1 MKPVIRTGWIV
12 LMLIG
17 LLAGPAVA
25 RDYHVSLL
33 GVGQVVADPEYDAL
47 SGDDGLALFNL
58 ELGLELPEL
67 LEGFGLELTYGTGT
81 QQARLF
87 AGEDPWLKTRLQL
100 HEVLLG
106 AVYRY
111 PLTSWLNASARIGA
125 SLDFAKLSLRSQG
138 EALLSDWDLAR
149 LGGYGLLGLELA
161 MPRGLWSKWLTG
173 VEGDPNDGFTVGL
186 RLEAGWSIRQP
197 MRYGD
202 VDGGDGGKQAIA
214 IQGVDLGAVSLD
226 GFLFR
231 AGAYVVF

>member
-1 MKPVIRTGWIV
+1 MRIHALTAMIALSLCGWPS
-12 LMLIG
+12 
-17 LLAGPAVA
+17 APAAA

-33 GVGQVVADPEYDAL
+33 GVGQVVADPEYDTL
-47 SGDDGLALFNL
+47 SADDGLALFNL

-67 LEGFGLELTYGTGT
+67 LEGLGLELTYGTGE
-81 QQARLF
+81 QQSRLF
-87 AGEDPWLKTRLQL
+87 AGDDPWLKTRLQL

-106 AVYRY
+106 VVYRY
-111 PLTSWLNASARIGA
+111 PLTSWLNASARVGA

-161 MPRGLWSKWLTG
+161 MPRGLWGKWLTG
-173 VEGDPNDGFTVGL
+173 VEGDPTEGFTIGL
-186 RLEAGWSIRQP
+186 RLEAGWSLRQP

-202 VDGGDGGKQAIA
+202 MVGDAGGRQAIEV
-214 IQGVDLGAVSLD
+214 QGAELGAVSLD